1 MRRLAPAALMLSAVA
16 VPAQALETELNLNT
30 YLAGSLRYLESD
42 FETGEDQF
50 EGTNNASRLSL
61 KGSVKN
67 DYARLFGVY
76 DRGLRDDKAG
86 IEPERQI
93 YLGLDTAYG
102 QLLAGKKAS
111 EYRLSGERL
120 DPFYDTSVAGF
131 DGRALSEGASYGLS
145 NLSNGYSR
153 NMVSYSTPNLY
164 DQLRVNA
171 AVFLN
176 DKDAPNDEMDYSAGG
191 SLTVPGLVEGTQATV
206 GAQYLKIKNVAAF
219 VAGDAGRNELLAV
232 AGSPGASTSYRAYA
246 AYTAPQ
252 YSVGFSFENVD
263 VASEPDARRYY
274 YLAGTYALSETL
286 RLAGSFGYLDF
297 KPGSPELSGQ
307 GYSLGLFRKMNA
319 NTNAYLAARQV
330 SLDTG
335 GDSSS
340 IAVGLSISF
349 DVKLYPFSFGGGD
362 DETAAE

>member
-61 KGSVKN
+61 QGSVKN

-76 DRGLRDDKAG
+76 DRGLRNDKAG

-93 YLGLDTAYG
+93 YLGVDTAYG

-131 DGRALSEGASYGLS
+131 NGRAQSEGASYGLS
-145 NLSNGYSR
+145 NLTNGYSR
-153 NMVSYSTPNLY
+153 NMIGYSTPRLY
-164 DQLRVNA
+164 DQLQLNA

-206 GAQYLKIKNVAAF
+206 GAQYLKIENVAAF
-219 VAGDAGRNELLAV
+219 AAGNPGRNELLAV
-232 AGSPGASTSYRAYA
+232 GGSPGVSTSYRAYA
-246 AYTAPQ
+246 AYSAPK
-252 YSVGFSFENVD
+252 YSLGLSYENVD
-263 VASEPDARRYY
+263 VASEPNARHYY
-274 YLAGTYALSETL
+274 YLAGTYALTETL
-286 RLAGSFGYLDF
+286 RLAASYGYLDF
-297 KPGSPELSGQ
+297 KSGSPALSGD

-319 NTNAYLAARQV
+319 NTNAYVAARQV

-340 IAVGLSISF
+340 IAVGLSINF